1 MSTKVSIL
9 PRFNR
14 DMKHL
19 KRKYPSI
26 TSEVRDLVIQL
37 ENDERPGDRIS
48 NINHEVYKVRLKNK
62 SAERGKSGGFRAIY
76 YVWFQDRV
84 SLLTIY
90 SKSDKELVSNEEI
103 LALIE
108 EIPIDDA
115 DNDE

>member
-1 MSTKVSIL
+1 MPSKVSIL

-14 DMKHL
+14 DLKHL

-76 YVWFQDRV
+76 YVWFEDKII
-84 SLLTIY
+84 LLTVY

-108 EIPIDDA
+108 DIPIENGDD
-115 DNDE
+115 E

>member
-1 MSTKVSIL
+1 MSTRVSIL
-9 PRFNR
+9 PHFNR

-48 NINHEVYKVRLKNK
+48 NINHEVYKVRLRNK
-62 SAERGKSGGFRAIY
+62 SAERGKSGGFRVIY
-76 YVWFQDRV
+76 YIWFQNEAI
-84 SLLTIY
+84 LLTIY

-108 EIPIDDA
+108 SIPIDD
-115 DNDE
+115 E